1 MVLLLSAAD
10 SALKGES
17 WLLNISISKMNVIF
31 LYVYTYIYYTYIY
44 IYPGTQ
50 IK

>member
-31 LYVYTYIYYTYIY
+31 LYVYTYILYVYIY